1 MSHVPHF
8 RVPYFWENVHEDTIG
23 LATFLGV
30 GTQFDTT
37 ALSVLLQLGVYKA
50 HNLHFGAKLY

>member
-1 MSHVPHF
+1 MSLVPHF
-8 RVPYFWENVHEDTIG
+8 RVPYLWEDIHEDTIG

-37 ALSVLLQLGVYKA
+37 ALSGLLQLELYKA